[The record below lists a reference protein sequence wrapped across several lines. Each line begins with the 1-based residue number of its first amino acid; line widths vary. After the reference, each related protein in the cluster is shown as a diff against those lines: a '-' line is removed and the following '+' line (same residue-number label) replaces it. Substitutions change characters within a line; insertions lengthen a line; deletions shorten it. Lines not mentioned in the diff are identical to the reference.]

1 MQYSAEIN
9 LSLTKARAPGPGGRY
24 SARMFVGIATRRKT
38 AVRWANPLLF
48 AAMWLAY
55 LWSATRPA
63 DRRHGAELDWGALS
77 GGLDSLQAWRDA
89 FADGSVLRLF
99 SALFLH
105 ADWSHL
111 LGNLVF
117 LLIFGLPAERVM
129 GGWRVLLL
137 FLLGGAVANL
147 AAVLAI
153 DSPDRIII
161 GASGAV
167 SALIGAYLALFPGA
181 RLGVVLPLG
190 LFLEFVRV
198 PAFLLIGLWA
208 LLQVV
213 FAYSGPALGAVA
225 WPAHIAGFLFGV
237 VFALLA
243 RASIARRLRRKRG
256 Y

>member
-1 MQYSAEIN
+1 
-9 LSLTKARAPGPGGRY
+9 
-24 SARMFVGIATRRKT
+24 MFVGISTRKKT
-38 AVRWANPLLF
+38 VFRWATPLLF
-48 AAMWLAY
+48 LAVWLAY
-55 LWSATRPA
+55 VLGAMGTPA
-63 DRRHGAELDWGALS
+63 LRQGAALDWGVLS
-77 GGLDSLQAWRDA
+77 GGLDSVAAWRQA
-89 FADGSVLRLF
+89 LFDGSVWRLF

-105 ADWSHL
+105 ADWIHL

-129 GGWRVLLL
+129 GGWRFLVL

-153 DSPDRIII
+153 GAPDRVII

-167 SALIGAYLALFPGA
+167 SAVIGAYLALFPGA

-198 PAFLLIGLWA
+198 PASLLIGLWA

-213 FAYSGPALGAVA
+213 FAYSGPTFGAVA

-237 VFALLA
+237 VFALLT
-243 RASIARRLRRKRG
+243 RAAIARRLRHSRG

>member
-1 MQYSAEIN
+1 
-9 LSLTKARAPGPGGRY
+9 
-24 SARMFVGIATRRKT
+24 MFVSLPSRRKPP
-38 AVRWANPLLF
+38 VRWATPALLV
-48 AAMWLAY
+48 L
-55 LWSATRPA
+55 LSATFCWA
-63 DRRHGAELDWGALS
+63 LTLGEAAKAHLLTQWGALT
-77 GGLDSLQAWRDA
+77 GGMVAPEVWLASLQR
-89 FADGSVLRLF
+89 GTVLRLF
-99 SALFLH
+99 TALFLH
-105 ADWSHL
+105 ADWAHL

-117 LLIFGLPAERVM
+117 LLIFGLPAERAM
-129 GGWRVLLL
+129 GPWRFLLL

-153 DSPDRIII
+153 GAPDRVVI

-167 SALIGAYLALFPGA
+167 SAVIGAYLALFPGA

-208 LLQVV
+208 LLQLL
-213 FAYSGPALGAVA
+213 FAYSGPAFGAVA

-237 VFALLA
+237 VFALLTKA
-243 RASIARRLRRKRG
+243 AIARRLRRSRG

>member
-1 MQYSAEIN
+1 
-9 LSLTKARAPGPGGRY
+9 
-24 SARMFVGIATRRKT
+24 MFVGISTRKKT
-38 AVRWANPLLF
+38 LFRWATPLLF
-48 AAMWLAY
+48 AALWLAY
-55 LWSATRPA
+55 VWGAMRAPA
-63 DRRHGAELDWGALS
+63 LRHGAELDGGVLS
-77 GGLDSLQAWRDA
+77 GGLDSVQAWRRA
-89 FADGSVLRLF
+89 FADGSVLRLY

-105 ADWSHL
+105 ADWIHL

-129 GGWRVLLL
+129 GGWRFLAL
-137 FLLGGAVANL
+137 FLIGGAVANL

-153 DSPDRIII
+153 GVPDRVII

-167 SALIGAYLALFPGA
+167 SAVIGAYLALFPSA

-198 PAFLLIGLWA
+198 PASLLIGLWA

-213 FAYSGPALGAVA
+213 FAYSGPTFGAVA

-237 VFALLA
+237 VFALLT
-243 RASIARRLRRKRG
+243 RAAIARRLRHSRG

>member
-1 MQYSAEIN
+1 
-9 LSLTKARAPGPGGRY
+9 
-24 SARMFVGIATRRKT
+24 MFVSLPSRRKPP
-38 AVRWANPLLF
+38 VRWATPALLV
-48 AAMWLAY
+48 L
-55 LWSATRPA
+55 LSATFCWA
-63 DRRHGAELDWGALS
+63 LTLEEAAKAHLLTQWGALT
-77 GGLDSLQAWRDA
+77 GGMVAPEVWLASLQR
-89 FADGSVLRLF
+89 GTVLRLF
-99 SALFLH
+99 TALFLH
-105 ADWSHL
+105 ADWAHL

-117 LLIFGLPAERVM
+117 LLIFGLPAERAM
-129 GGWRVLLL
+129 GPWRFLLL

-153 DSPDRIII
+153 DSPDRVVI

-167 SALIGAYLALFPGA
+167 SAVIGAYLALFPRA

-208 LLQVV
+208 LLQLL
-213 FAYSGPALGAVA
+213 FAYSGPAFGAVA

-237 VFALLA
+237 VFALLT
-243 RASIARRLRRKRG
+243 RAAITRRLRRSRG

>member
-1 MQYSAEIN
+1 
-9 LSLTKARAPGPGGRY
+9 
-24 SARMFVGIATRRKT
+24 MFVGISTRKKT
-38 AVRWANPLLF
+38 VFRWATPLLF
-48 AAMWLAY
+48 LAVWLAY
-55 LWSATRPA
+55 VLGAMGTPA
-63 DRRHGAELDWGALS
+63 LRQGAALDWGVLS
-77 GGLDSLQAWRDA
+77 GGLDSLAAWRQA
-89 FADGSVLRLF
+89 LVDGSVLRLF

-105 ADWSHL
+105 ADWIHL

-129 GGWRVLLL
+129 GGWRFLVL

-153 DSPDRIII
+153 GAPDRVII

-167 SALIGAYLALFPGA
+167 SAVIGAYLALFPGA

-198 PAFLLIGLWA
+198 PASLLIGLWA

-213 FAYSGPALGAVA
+213 FAYSGPTFGAVA

-237 VFALLA
+237 VFALLT
-243 RASIARRLRRKRG
+243 RAAIARRLRHSRG

>member
-1 MQYSAEIN
+1 
-9 LSLTKARAPGPGGRY
+9 
-24 SARMFVGIATRRKT
+24 MFVGISTRKK
-38 AVRWANPLLF
+38 AVFRWATPLLF
-48 AAMWLAY
+48 LAVWLAY
-55 LWSATRPA
+55 VLGAMGTPA
-63 DRRHGAELDWGALS
+63 LRQGAELDWGVLS
-77 GGLDSLQAWRDA
+77 GGLNSLNAWRQA
-89 FADGSVLRLF
+89 LIDGSVLRLF

-105 ADWSHL
+105 ADWIHL

-129 GGWRVLLL
+129 GGWRFLVL

-153 DSPDRIII
+153 GAPDRVII

-167 SALIGAYLALFPGA
+167 SAVIGAYLALFPGA

-198 PAFLLIGLWA
+198 PASLLIGLWA

-213 FAYSGPALGAVA
+213 FAYSGPTFGAVA

-237 VFALLA
+237 VFALLT
-243 RASIARRLRRKRG
+243 RAAIARRLRHSRG